1 MSAMGRA
8 RASLFALAAIA
19 AMCASLSH
27 AGDSGMQ
34 IRDAWARRAPMLEGA
49 DSKSGSGNG
58 AVYATLVNRGETSDA
73 LIAASSDSARAVEIH
88 QSYQESGMM
97 MMRSIDRI
105 DVPAGASIEM
115 KPGGYHFMLLDLKR
129 ALEPGQVV
137 KLMVSFRDAGQVPVT
152 AQVR

>member
-34 IRDAWARRAPMLEGA
+34 IRNAWARRAPMLEGA